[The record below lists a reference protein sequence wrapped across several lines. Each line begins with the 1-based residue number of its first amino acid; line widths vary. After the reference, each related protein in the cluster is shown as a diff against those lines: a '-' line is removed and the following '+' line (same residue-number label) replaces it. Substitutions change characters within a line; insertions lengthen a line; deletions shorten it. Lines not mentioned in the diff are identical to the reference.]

1 MSSKSTHLDI
11 PLDIIDFRPVMKDIE
26 NYIFVVQMRYK
37 KNAELTLIE
46 LPLDLWPEPWQL
58 GGKYSLRQFLAV
70 LE

>member
-26 NYIFVVQMRYK
+26 NYIFVVEMRYK
-37 KNAELTLIE
+37 KIELIQIE
-46 LPLDLWPEPWQL
+46 LPLGLWPEPWYL
-58 GGKYSLRQFLAV
+58 GGKYSLRQFLAL